1 MRLDASPR
9 SDLPHEFN
17 TLASDWMVPSPPLY
31 IHTQAVKS
39 SQVLGAV
46 VDHGSQQATV
56 GGGGAGGVV

>member
-1 MRLDASPR
+1 MSLKLWPLIGWC
-9 SDLPHEFN
+9 LP
-17 TLASDWMVPSPPLY
+17 PPLY